1 MWASSKLCK
10 FQMDS
15 LYACKE
21 EKMKQEWNF
30 KVRNHLE
37 VELGPGLDS
46 RFPWFFLH
54 RVIPFPVDSV

>member
-1 MWASSKLCK
+1 
-10 FQMDS
+10 
-15 LYACKE
+15 
-21 EKMKQEWNF
+21 MKQEWNF